1 MTTLRSQGDPSLRDR
16 AIAGAKWT
24 TASTVAV
31 TTIQFFQ
38 LTIVA
43 RLLSPADFGLMAMV
57 MAVLGFAQIF
67 TDMGIGGAVIH
78 RQENSPNELS
88 SLFWLNVAAGAV
100 VFLLLVA
107 ATPLVVSAFDEPRL
121 GSLLPTVAVLFLIS
135 SYGQLFQLLL
145 QKELQFAMLARI
157 ELFSAAAGAA
167 VAIGCAIEGFGVYSL
182 AFGQLAMASVTTVCA
197 AAIGWHDWRPTFH
210 FRTHDIRPYLRFG
223 LFQLGNRGVN
233 FLVSRVDQVI
243 VGTTLGASTLGLYN
257 LAWNLAVMPA
267 TKINPILTRVAFPVF
282 AKVQLDNERLKRG
295 YLTLVWLLA
304 TTNGPILVGG
314 AVVAG
319 SLIPLVFG
327 AQWAPMVPLFQ
338 ILAFVGLS
346 RSIVNPVG
354 TLVLAKGQ
362 PDLEFKLNVWF
373 LILQIPAVYLG
384 VQIGGIAGVAWVV
397 LALQLADLTLAY
409 VFLMR
414 PLIGPCLREYV
425 SSVAVPLATSLA
437 MAVVVM
443 LVPRLMHGSPLLVLT
458 IQIAIGAAFYIAT
471 IAALRRIK
479 LIPLLDNLIVTRS

>member
-1 MTTLRSQGDPSLRDR
+1 MSTLRSQGDPSLRDR

-24 TASTVAV
+24 TASTAAV
-31 TTIQFFQ
+31 TAIQFSQ
-38 LTIVA
+38 LTVVA

-67 TDMGIGGAVIH
+67 TDMGIGGAIIH
-78 RQENSPNELS
+78 RQKNSPNELS

-100 VFLLLVA
+100 VFFLLVS
-107 ATPLVVSAFDEPRL
+107 ATPMVVAVFDEPRL
-121 GSLLPTVAVLFLIS
+121 GSLLPTMAVLFLIS
-135 SYGQLFQLLL
+135 SYGQLFSFSCRRSCSSRCLRASNCPPLRPALLS
-145 QKELQFAMLARI
+145 Q
-157 ELFSAAAGAA
+157 SAAQSKGSASTHWPSVSWPWPLSPRWARRRSAGGLAA
-167 VAIGCAIEGFGVYSL
+167 HVPFPDTRHPAVPSIW
-182 AFGQLAMASVTTVCA
+182 T
-197 AAIGWHDWRPTFH
+197 
-210 FRTHDIRPYLRFG
+210 
-223 LFQLGNRGVN
+223 FQLGNRGVN

-314 AVVAG
+314 AAVAG

-327 AQWAPMVPLFQ
+327 EQWAPMVPLFQ
-338 ILAFVGLS
+338 VLAFVGLS

-354 TLVLAKGQ
+354 ALVLAKGQ

-373 LILQIPAVYLG
+373 LILQIPTVYLG

-397 LALQLADLTLAY
+397 LALQLADLTLVY
-409 VFLMR
+409 IFLMR

-425 SSVAVPLATSLA
+425 SSVAVPLATTVA
-437 MAVVVM
+437 MAGVVM
-443 LVPRLMHGSPLLVLT
+443 LVPRLMHGSPLLVLI

-471 IAALRRIK
+471 TAALRRIK
-479 LIPLLDNLIVTRS
+479 LIPLLDNLIVTRP